1 MTRHDEHEQRARSVD
16 LLEESAR
23 LVDDELRQARAQ
35 LRPDRRAREGSTFE
49 RDDFVAYRYRIVRLV
64 AKGGMGEVYEAHDLE
79 LGERIALKVVRQ
91 ERHEKTRV
99 FEQLKREIFLARK
112 VTHPNVCRI
121 FDVGFHL
128 VARAGGEKRIPFF
141 TMELLQGETLSARL
155 KRVGPLDPREAIG
168 CVLQMIGALG
178 AAHAVGIVHRDF
190 KSANV
195 FLEDA
200 HSTGD
205 TGETADTGQRRRP
218 RVVVTD
224 FGLAK
229 LTLPANT
236 PEFVRTGTGRLRG
249 TPAYMAPEQI
259 ECRPV
264 SEATDIY
271 ALGVV
276 MYEML
281 TGVRPFSGDVSLG
294 AAVARLDQPPVPP
307 RTLRKEI
314 DPRLEAIILRCL
326 SRMPADRFA
335 SVHDLGVALTSLS
348 RGRRRWSRWSA
359 PALVVCAM
367 AALAAGGIAGRDYLR
382 PIPMAAKSV
391 PSPVGILAE
400 GDGRVRRSLPRLP
413 EAARHYTAGLAAA
426 RDLDAISAREHFEH
440 AVALEPGHAL
450 SHAELAETYRKL
462 GYGARAAAEAKTA
475 YGLAGPLSREEALL
489 IEGRYDDAIGEW
501 QKAVDVYRTLFEFFP
516 SSVEYGLALAR
527 AQERAGKLDEALATV
542 AKLRAVPH
550 AIAPAVDIDE
560 AEAAMAIALSD
571 FRRAEMARLRA
582 ATMAEARGAWRSAGQ
597 NRYLLAGILAAQGK
611 TEAANEHRREA
622 VAMFERAG
630 DRTSLAAAF
639 LASARECEEEG
650 EFDLALDMYRELQE
664 QHRQA
669 GDMREVA
676 LSAYDAFRVLWKQGR
691 LHEALDA
698 VEESVAIGRGIGD
711 PELGGRLIDVAD
723 ALLNAGDLAGAAA
736 YVQDA
741 LDLATRFHNPGL
753 AALAMEV
760 RGDILRQQDD
770 VAGAMRMQKKALDT
784 AQRAGRRSAILWLE
798 LDVTELLLDHGT
810 LEAAERAASGL
821 LARTPPHK
829 SLQLASAQ
837 LLRARALLGL
847 GHIDRAKAA
856 LDRSKDVAP
865 GSRRGDLVLTQ
876 RLLDARIL
884 AISSPDRIGVA
895 LANVE
900 EVIARAHALG
910 FFTMELQ
917 ARFTAGELERQAG
930 HAERARTRMRELE
943 HDARARGYAYWAKLA
958 SAAGRQ
964 VG

>member
-1 MTRHDEHEQRARSVD
+1 MVHRARILAMTRHDEHEQAARSVD
-16 LLEESAR
+16 MLEESAR

-35 LRPDRRAREGSTFE
+35 VRPDRRVREGNTFE
-49 RDDFVAYRYRIVRLV
+49 RDDFIALRYRVIRLI
-64 AKGGMGEVYEAHDLE
+64 AKGGMGEVYEAQDLE

-128 VARAGGEKRIPFF
+128 VVRPGGEKRIPFF
-141 TMELLQGETLSARL
+141 TMELLRGETLAARL
-155 KRVGPLDPREAIG
+155 KRAGPMHPAEAIP
-168 CVLQMIGALG
+168 CVLQMLGALG

-195 FLEDA
+195 FLEDTSPA
-200 HSTGD
+200 GD
-205 TGETADTGQRRRP
+205 LGERRPP

-229 LTLPANT
+229 LTLPSNT
-236 PEFVRTGTGRLRG
+236 PEFVRTATGRLRG

-281 TGVRPFSGDVSLG
+281 TGVRPYSGDVSLG
-294 AAVARLDQPPVPP
+294 AAVARLGQAPVPP
-307 RTLRKEI
+307 RALRKEI
-314 DPRLEAIILRCL
+314 EPDLEAIILRCL
-326 SRMPADRFA
+326 SRAPSDRYA
-335 SVHDLGVALTSLS
+335 SVHELGTALSALS
-348 RGRRRWSRWSA
+348 RSPRRWTRWGA

-367 AALAAGGIAGRDYLR
+367 AALAAGTIAGRDYLR
-382 PIPMAAKSV
+382 PMAVSAKRV
-391 PSPVGILAE
+391 PSPARVISE
-400 GDGRVRRSLPRLP
+400 GDGRVRHVLPRLP
-413 EAARHYTAGLAAA
+413 EAAQQYTEGIAAA
-426 RDLDAISAREHFEH
+426 RNLDTIAARDHFEH

-475 YGLAGPLSREEALL
+475 HELAGQLSREEALL
-489 IEGRYDDAIGEW
+489 IEGRYADAMGDW

-516 SSVEYGLALAR
+516 GSVEYGLALAR
-527 AQERAGKLDEALATV
+527 AQEHAGKLDEALVTI

-550 AIAPAVDIDE
+550 PSAPDVEIDE
-560 AEAAMAIALSD
+560 VEAAMAIALSD
-571 FRRAEMARLRA
+571 FRRAEVARSRA
-582 ATMAEARGAWRSAGQ
+582 AAMAEARGAWRSAGE
-597 NRYLLAGILAAQGK
+597 NRYILAGILAAQGK
-611 TEAANEHRREA
+611 TEQANEHRRDA
-622 VAMFERAG
+622 VALFERAG
-630 DRTSLAAAF
+630 DRRSLAAAY
-639 LASARECEEEG
+639 LASARECEEDG

-664 QHRQA
+664 EHRYA

-698 VEESVAIGRGIGD
+698 VQESVAIGRGIGD

-723 ALLNAGDLAGAAA
+723 ALLNTGDLAGASA

-741 LDLATRFHNPGL
+741 LDLAARFHNPGL

-784 AQRAGRRSAILWLE
+784 AQRSGRRSTILWLE
-798 LDVTELLLDHGT
+798 LDLADLLLDLGT
-810 LEAAERAASGL
+810 LESAERAASAL
-821 LARTPPHK
+821 LARTPPHQT
-829 SLQLASAQ
+829 LQLASAR

-847 GHIDRAKAA
+847 GQLDRAKAA
-856 LDRSKDVAP
+856 LDRSKDITP

-876 RLLDARIL
+876 RLLDARL
-884 AISSPDRIGVA
+884 LVASSPSQLGEA
-895 LANVE
+895 LAAIE
-900 EVIARAHALG
+900 EVIARAHSLG
-910 FFTMELQ
+910 FFSMELQ
-917 ARFTAGELERQAG
+917 ARFAAGELEQGAG
-930 HAERARTRMRELE
+930 FTEAARTRMHDLDR
-943 HDARARGYAYWAKLA
+943 DARARGYLYWANLA
-958 SAAGRQ
+958 KRRP
-964 VG
+964 